1 MNDIQKGM
9 INMSKMT
16 KSVKEQRKTEIEK
29 PVENFMGGTSYE
41 YNPLDTLRMVTASSI
56 FGEPQYYRD
65 GEFKKAGIKD
75 GKYCVDDLFAEYSIL
90 PDKYEGMKTSTV
102 MEKIIDEALDYDFK
116 AVIEWAAVLRNDFY
130 MRLNPQII
138 MVRAAMH
145 PKRQKF
151 NEENPGLFSAIQ
163 KQVMSRAD
171 EPISQLEYY
180 LFKNGSKKSVPNLL
194 KRNWAAKIE
203 SATLYELHKYKNSGI
218 GMIDTIRICHA
229 NSKLIDEL
237 MTTGTIAVEDN
248 NNTWEA
254 KKAAGASWKE
264 ILSTV
269 KMGHMALLRNLRGI
283 FTEIDDIE
291 VCKTV
296 MQQLKDGVLKG
307 KQFPFRYFT
316 ALKMIERSDVHQKGL
331 ILDALEECIDIACDN
346 MPKLSGKTMCLSDN
360 SGSAWGTFNSE
371 YGSVTVAEIDNLSSL
386 ITARNSD
393 EGYIGKFGDKLIV
406 TPVSK
411 RNGLLCQCKDI
422 SASGFND
429 VGGGTENGIWLFFR
443 DAIDKKEHWDNIF
456 IYSDQQ
462 AGHGGLYGTNES
474 MGEYNRRGFGTSNT
488 GWSYVDVAKL
498 IHEYRSKVNPKVNV
512 FSVQTAGY
520 DNVVIPEYGYRT
532 NLLYGWTGK
541 ELVFADAM
549 IRFWDGKEN

>member
-1 MNDIQKGM
+1 
-9 INMSKMT
+9 
-16 KSVKEQRKTEIEK
+16 
-29 PVENFMGGTSYE
+29 
-41 YNPLDTLRMVTASSI
+41 
-56 FGEPQYYRD
+56 
-65 GEFKKAGIKD
+65 
-75 GKYCVDDLFAEYSIL
+75 
-90 PDKYEGMKTSTV
+90 

-331 ILDALEECIDIACDN
+331 ILDALDECIDIACDN

-411 RNGLLCQCKDI
+411 RNGLLCQCKYI

-474 MGEYNRRGFGTSNT
+474 MREYNRRGFGTSNT
-488 GWSYVDVAKL
+488 GWSYVDIAKL

-532 NLLYGWTGK
+532 NLMYGWTGK
-541 ELVFADAM
+541 ELVFADSM
-549 IRFWDGKEN
+549 IKFWNGKEN

>member
-194 KRNWAAKIE
+194 KRNWASKIE
-203 SATLYELHKYKNSGI
+203 SASLYELHKYKNSGI

-283 FTEIDDIE
+283 FTEINDIE

-296 MQQLKDGVLKG
+296 MHQLKDGVLKG

-406 TPVSK
+406 KPVSK
-411 RNGLLCQCKDI
+411 RNGLLSQCKDI
-422 SASGFND
+422 SVSRSND
-429 VGGGTENGIWLFFR
+429 VGPGTENGI
-443 DAIDKKEHWDNIF
+443 
-456 IYSDQQ
+456 
-462 AGHGGLYGTNES
+462 
-474 MGEYNRRGFGTSNT
+474 
-488 GWSYVDVAKL
+488 
-498 IHEYRSKVNPKVNV
+498 
-512 FSVQTAGY
+512 
-520 DNVVIPEYGYRT
+520 
-532 NLLYGWTGK
+532 
-541 ELVFADAM
+541 
-549 IRFWDGKEN
+549 

>member
-283 FTEIDDIE
+283 FTEINDIE

-296 MQQLKDGVLKG
+296 MHQLKDGVLKG

-331 ILDALEECIDIACDN
+331 ILY
-346 MPKLSGKTMCLSDN
+346 CL
-360 SGSAWGTFNSE
+360 
-371 YGSVTVAEIDNLSSL
+371 
-386 ITARNSD
+386 R
-393 EGYIGKFGDKLIV
+393 
-406 TPVSK
+406 
-411 RNGLLCQCKDI
+411 
-422 SASGFND
+422 
-429 VGGGTENGIWLFFR
+429 
-443 DAIDKKEHWDNIF
+443 
-456 IYSDQQ
+456 
-462 AGHGGLYGTNES
+462 
-474 MGEYNRRGFGTSNT
+474 
-488 GWSYVDVAKL
+488 
-498 IHEYRSKVNPKVNV
+498 
-512 FSVQTAGY
+512 
-520 DNVVIPEYGYRT
+520 
-532 NLLYGWTGK
+532 
-541 ELVFADAM
+541 
-549 IRFWDGKEN
+549 

>member
-1 MNDIQKGM
+1 
-9 INMSKMT
+9 MSKMT

-254 KKAAGASWKE
+254 KKLQE
-264 ILSTV
+264 L
-269 KMGHMALLRNLRGI
+269 H
-283 FTEIDDIE
+283 
-291 VCKTV
+291 
-296 MQQLKDGVLKG
+296 G
-307 KQFPFRYFT
+307 K
-316 ALKMIERSDVHQKGL
+316 K
-331 ILDALEECIDIACDN
+331 
-346 MPKLSGKTMCLSDN
+346 
-360 SGSAWGTFNSE
+360 
-371 YGSVTVAEIDNLSSL
+371 SSL
-386 ITARNSD
+386 
-393 EGYIGKFGDKLIV
+393 L
-406 TPVSK
+406 
-411 RNGLLCQCKDI
+411 
-422 SASGFND
+422 
-429 VGGGTENGIWLFFR
+429 
-443 DAIDKKEHWDNIF
+443 
-456 IYSDQQ
+456 
-462 AGHGGLYGTNES
+462 
-474 MGEYNRRGFGTSNT
+474 
-488 GWSYVDVAKL
+488 
-498 IHEYRSKVNPKVNV
+498 
-512 FSVQTAGY
+512 
-520 DNVVIPEYGYRT
+520 
-532 NLLYGWTGK
+532 
-541 ELVFADAM
+541 
-549 IRFWDGKEN
+549 